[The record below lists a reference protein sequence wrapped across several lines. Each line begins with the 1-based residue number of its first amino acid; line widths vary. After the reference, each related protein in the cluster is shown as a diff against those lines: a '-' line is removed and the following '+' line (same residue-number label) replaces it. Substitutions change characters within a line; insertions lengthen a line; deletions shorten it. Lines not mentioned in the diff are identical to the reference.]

1 MAGSLTIRGAS
12 IVRSA
17 GVHVGDVVVVDGII
31 REVAPSARSV
41 AGEVVDGRGLV
52 LMPGVID
59 PQVHFRDPGLTH
71 KEDLATGS
79 RAAAAGGVTAFLEM
93 PNTKPNT
100 STLEALDAKLAIG
113 AEKCV
118 VHYGFFI
125 GATGHND
132 DVLDA
137 ADKACGIKIFM
148 GASTGDLLVT
158 DPDVLDRIFR
168 TANKLIAVHA
178 EDERRLIERKAS
190 LPADHPRDHPVL
202 RDATAALMATKQ
214 AVGLSLKYGT
224 RLHVLH
230 VSSEE
235 EADFLTTVPRDRITA
250 EVCPHHFVLD
260 YEDYERLGT
269 RAQCNPP
276 VRGGRHATA
285 LWKHLV
291 AGTFDCTATDH
302 APHTLEEKGKPY
314 PGSPSGMPGVEWL
327 LPLMADRVARGMC
340 TWPDLARWMCEGPAR
355 CYGIV
360 GKGKIEPGYDGDLVL
375 VDPRATR
382 TIRDGEVWTK
392 CGWSPFDGW
401 TTTGWPVMTVI
412 DGQPVFR
419 DGGIVDG
426 VRGRA
431 LTYQR

>member
-1 MAGSLTIRGAS
+1 LAGSLTIRGAS

-17 GVHVGDVVVVDGII
+17 GVLVGDVVVVDGII

-276 VRGGRHATA
+276 VRGGRHAVVEAPRRRHVRLHRDRPRTA
-285 LWKHLV
+285 HPRREGQAV
-291 AGTFDCTATDH
+291 
-302 APHTLEEKGKPY
+302 
-314 PGSPSGMPGVEWL
+314 PGVTVRN
-327 LPLMADRVARGMC
+327 AGRRVAAPVDGRSCRARHVHLAGPRALDVRGPRPLLRNRRQGQDRARLRRRPRPGRS
-340 TWPDLARWMCEGPAR
+340 TSDAHHPRRRGVDQVRLEPVRRLDDHRLARHDRDRRPARVPRRRNRRRRARPRPDLPTLR
-355 CYGIV
+355 
-360 GKGKIEPGYDGDLVL
+360 
-375 VDPRATR
+375 
-382 TIRDGEVWTK
+382 
-392 CGWSPFDGW
+392 
-401 TTTGWPVMTVI
+401 
-412 DGQPVFR
+412 
-419 DGGIVDG
+419 
-426 VRGRA
+426 
-431 LTYQR
+431 